1 MDEFSVWCRAISP
14 TFVPST
20 SQTLKLAACA
30 SASETSSS
38 ATGEPSLPTHY
49 THITHQHNTP
59 SPPIAPP
66 RILHQPNYTPNT
78 VTMAQEDAAK
88 RIEEAKKLSKDQP
101 SKAEAIYKEILS
113 QPPGTSDKAV
123 REFETALLG
132 LGELYR
138 DHKRTQ
144 DLANLI
150 QQTRE
155 VLDETSDVQQIYH
168 NRARPDQNVWEH
180 RAVNLPQISRHKRVF
195 CNQLLLLELAI
206 DQHDISIFIK
216 LCTSQFEFRA
226 GLQIPA
232 S

>member
-1 MDEFSVWCRAISP
+1 MIVVFGLVPRAG
-14 TFVPST
+14 TDVR
-20 SQTLKLAACA
+20 
-30 SASETSSS
+30 ASELSNANETASSV
-38 ATGEPSLPTHY
+38 TEQPSLPT
-49 THITHQHNTP
+49 THTLHHHPTP

-66 RILHQPNYTPNT
+66 QTLHQPNLTANT
-78 VTMAQEDAAK
+78 AIMAQEDAAK

-155 VLDETSDVQQIYH
+155 VLTTFARAKTS
-168 NRARPDQNVWEH
+168 
-180 RAVNLPQISRHKRVF
+180 
-195 CNQLLLLELAI
+195 
-206 DQHDISIFIK
+206 K
-216 LCTSQFEFRA
+216 LSE
-226 GLQIPA
+226 
-232 S
+232 

>member
-1 MDEFSVWCRAISP
+1 MDKCSVWSRGLSP
-14 TFVPST
+14 TFVPP
-20 SQTLKLAACA
+20 TLKLAVSPAKHRHLQL
-30 SASETSSS
+30 
-38 ATGEPSLPTHY
+38 ATGAITTHY
-49 THITHQHNTP
+49 KHITHQQPTP

-66 RILHQPNYTPNT
+66 STLHQSNHTAT
-78 VTMAQEDAAK
+78 TATMAQEDAAK
-88 RIEEAKKLSKDQP
+88 RIEEAKKLAKDQP

-155 VLDETSDVQQIYH
+155 VLTTFARAKTS
-168 NRARPDQNVWEH
+168 
-180 RAVNLPQISRHKRVF
+180 
-195 CNQLLLLELAI
+195 
-206 DQHDISIFIK
+206 K
-216 LCTSQFEFRA
+216 LSE
-226 GLQIPA
+226 
-232 S
+232 